1 MSRRRNTEPDP
12 EPAPLTSDE
21 AGAFT
26 GWYVGAEGHL
36 ETEEPELEEGQPK
49 SALDQLAEELFRE
62 YHSQLPGDPDQ

>member
-12 EPAPLTSDE
+12 EPAPLTSSE

-26 GWYVGAEGHL
+26 GWYAGMEDHL
-36 ETEEPELEEGQPK
+36 ETEEPELEDAEPK

-62 YHSQLPGDPDQ
+62 YHSQLPGDSSQ